1 MSYDKEVIK
10 KLGGRADV
18 FSDLYRITLAK
29 NYAVVEGHKGVL
41 YFGEDKIVLRLKSGS
56 VALEGKG
63 LNIADSQ
70 KDETVIKGRVFS
82 VVFEEEKA

>member
-29 NYAVVEGHKGVL
+29 KYAVVEGHKGVL

-56 VALEGKG
+56 VTLEGQG
-63 LNIADSQ
+63 LKIADSQ
-70 KDETVIKGRVFS
+70 KDEIVIKGRVLS
-82 VVFEEEKA
+82 VVLGEEEA